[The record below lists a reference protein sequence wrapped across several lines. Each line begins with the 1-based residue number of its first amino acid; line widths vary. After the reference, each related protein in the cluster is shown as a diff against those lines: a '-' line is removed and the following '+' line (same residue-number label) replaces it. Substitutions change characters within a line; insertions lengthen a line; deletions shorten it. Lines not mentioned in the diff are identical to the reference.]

1 MLKEQKYWI
10 STLETDIEEQI
21 NRSIRTTLSFRNVNK
36 SEKARKSMGSNKVN
50 SSLRN
55 LESDTRV

>member
-21 NRSIRTTLSFRNVNK
+21 NRSIRTTLSFRNLNK
-36 SEKARKSMGSNKVN
+36 SEKA
-50 SSLRN
+50 
-55 LESDTRV
+55 